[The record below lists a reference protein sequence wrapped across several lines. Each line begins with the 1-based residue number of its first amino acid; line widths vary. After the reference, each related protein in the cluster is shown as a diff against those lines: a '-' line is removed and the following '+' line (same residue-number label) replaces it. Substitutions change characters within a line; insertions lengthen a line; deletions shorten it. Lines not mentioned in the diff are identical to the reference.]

1 MIITKPIPELA
12 EDLKKIEETVT
23 AIGQVVSV
31 ARPYNALDMHFIQ
44 VERDSVQAKIDQI
57 TIDIF
62 EAADYTRK
70 AVKNSPSLE
79 LHNEAMHV
87 YLALKE
93 LTDKIAK
100 LAERANSYL
109 ILIDT
114 HP

>member
-1 MIITKPIPELA
+1 MIITKSIPELA
-12 EDLKKIEETVT
+12 EDLTNIENTVT
-23 AIGQVVSV
+23 TIGQVVSV
-31 ARPYNALDMHFIQ
+31 ACPYNALDMHFIQ

-70 AVKNSPSLE
+70 AVENSPSLE
-79 LHNEAMHV
+79 LHNEAMLV

-93 LTDKIAK
+93 PTDKIAK
-100 LAERANSYL
+100 LTERTNSYL
-109 ILIDT
+109 SLIDT